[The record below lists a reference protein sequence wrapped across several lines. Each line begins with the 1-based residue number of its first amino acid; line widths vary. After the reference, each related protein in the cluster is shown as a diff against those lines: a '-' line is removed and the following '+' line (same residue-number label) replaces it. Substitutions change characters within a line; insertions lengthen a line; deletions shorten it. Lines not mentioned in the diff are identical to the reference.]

1 MMWLKSCPKCR
12 GDLVLDSDFY
22 GHYVSCIRCGALL
35 DKREQTVLEK
45 ESFAEKQAVGR
56 SRMSDRTN
64 DEQRVA

>member
-1 MMWLKSCPKCR
+1 M
-12 GDLVLDSDFY
+12 LDSDFY
-22 GHYVSCIRCGALL
+22 GHYVSCVRCGAHL